1 MARLDSQDSDALEI
15 IVLRKVVHVERVN
28 VKSHCLRIETTD
40 GKHHFFAFD
49 SDVELYA
56 WLTDIHMAV
65 SPVGKPTDF
74 KRLIHVETD
83 KNDRSRLIVSPAS
96 IHLGTFSVSLILVTK
111 GLPENWKDV
120 SSLVHRDSSI
130 AHETALPA
138 LSSASALE
146 PIIDIKASLPL
157 SRSVSPDAQLNE
169 GDEGLDIIL
178 TANLV
183 TRLTTQLLNTNP
195 EIQPPKI
202 IIDDSLVQPTINPG
216 LHTASEG
223 M

>member
-1 MARLDSQDSDALEI
+1 M
-15 IVLRKVVHVERVN
+15 VHVERVN

-83 KNDRSRLIVSPAS
+83 KNDRSRLVVSPAS
-96 IHLGTFSVSLILVTK
+96 IHLGTFSMSLILVIK

-120 SSLVHRDSSI
+120 SSLAHRDSSI
-130 AHETALPA
+130 AHESALPA
-138 LSSASALE
+138 LSFASALE
-146 PIIDIKASLPL
+146 PIIDFEASLPL
-157 SRSVSPDAQLNE
+157 SRSVSPDSQLNE
-169 GDEGLDIIL
+169 GDEGEAIIIAAKL
-178 TANLV
+178 ATKP
-183 TRLTTQLLNTNP
+183 TTQRPNTKP
-195 EIQPPKI
+195 EMQPLKI

-216 LHTASEG
+216 LHTTSEG
-223 M
+223 MWLLSLGNI